1 VTSTLDRVGNEEL
14 DLPGPVQQ
22 SKASNYTSIK
32 SAVLDNGQAYV
43 EQKKPRPNVHM
54 IPVAVRR
61 PLHITEPK
69 SPCIGL

>member
-1 VTSTLDRVGNEEL
+1 LREVRRVKNGGSPFQKKKRMEAVKVTSTLDRVGNEEL

-43 EQKKPRPNVHM
+43 
-54 IPVAVRR
+54 
-61 PLHITEPK
+61 
-69 SPCIGL
+69 